1 MTGPGLQDGG
11 SGRGW
16 ATGHLGNWGPTGA
29 QSWRDAADFVLQRRA
44 FLCSVRPELEMRSVG
59 LKLERMVG
67 GEGVFSFSPF
77 PDGIFLCLIENVFLF
92 SNVSIVKKFSLG
104 SCEQVYLNE
113 V

>member
-11 SGRGW
+11 SGGGW
-16 ATGHLGNWGPTGA
+16 ATGRLGNWGPTGA
-29 QSWRDAADFVLQRRA
+29 RSWRGAADFVLQRRN
-44 FLCSVRPELEMRSVG
+44 FLFFVRPELEMRSVG
-59 LKLERMVG
+59 LKLERTGG

-77 PDGIFLCLIENVFLF
+77 PEGIFLCPTENAFLF